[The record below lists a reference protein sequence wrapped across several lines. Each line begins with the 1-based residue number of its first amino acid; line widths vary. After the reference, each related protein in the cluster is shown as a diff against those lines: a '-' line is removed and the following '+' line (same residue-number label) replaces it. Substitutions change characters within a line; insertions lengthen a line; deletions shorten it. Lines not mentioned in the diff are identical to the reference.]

1 MNPESQQQMKASD
14 SMPNAA
20 SSMDGGQQNAHKKKV
35 LQQLMGNLLGKP
47 GRSFHEL
54 SNGIKQAIGTYK
66 NFSKEWDTLN
76 GSAADAGIG
85 GVVSGA
91 AKSGAGSSGIQKIL
105 QGIQQKKAMP
115 EQTQATPQAHMVVP
129 PSPQPAPQV
138 QPQQTINPN
147 SPTRGIPPVGQMPAN
162 QMPEIAGPP
171 QQSSFNRPAPV
182 NHLGIHGF

>member
-1 MNPESQQQMKASD
+1 MNPESQQQMKAPD
-14 SMPNAA
+14 SMPNTA
-20 SSMDGGQQNAHKKKV
+20 SMDGGQQNAHKKKV

-66 NFSKEWDTLN
+66 NYSKEWDTLH
-76 GSAADAGIG
+76 GSAAESGIG

-91 AKSGAGSSGIQKIL
+91 ARSGAGSSGIRGIL
-105 QGIQQKKAMP
+105 QGIQQKKDIP
-115 EQTQATPQAHMVVP
+115 KNPQGNSQSPTVVP

-138 QPQQTINPN
+138 QSQQTVNPN
-147 SPTRGIPPVGQMPAN
+147 SPARGIPPVGQIQTS